1 MTDYGTYLSY
11 HLHYSGDRTDRTH
24 LYKDQNEIL
33 PQKIQN
39 DFQRSRSCS
48 EVTEFAVCMFDCDDL
63 KYINDKYGHEKGDEY
78 LKTATRLI
86 CKIFKHSPVFRI
98 GGDEFISFLKDE
110 DFDIYEELIAKFEA
124 ETEAVNKAALHE
136 WECINLSFGL
146 AEYNPHTDKSVEDTA
161 SRADK
166 LMYENKRERKSGR
179 KVR

>member
-1 MTDYGTYLSY
+1 
-11 HLHYSGDRTDRTH
+11 
-24 LYKDQNEIL
+24 
-33 PQKIQN
+33 
-39 DFQRSRSCS
+39 
-48 EVTEFAVCMFDCDDL
+48 MFDCDDL